1 MGRYQAPLNLG
12 TLESFLKEVKANGF
26 RRVDLSRY
34 DFIDVYASVVLALL
48 LRHAYMMKGEP
59 PDLVLP
65 ADDDVKAYLARQ
77 DFFKPLSKWYVIDE
91 EIKALESRQWAANPR
106 VAPLTIIESED
117 DVSGIVDRIR
127 NLLSSPQFGVS
138 STVAD
143 GVWRVLSE
151 TFQNIPQHASADPE
165 VPECGFAALQLYR
178 GAVEVAVGDVG
189 IGLRQSLAQNPSYRR
204 CTHRLAQ
211 EAILVHGAS
220 RTGIR
225 GRGNGLQ
232 LTSRV
237 IARLNGTLRVQS
249 GDTATYCFKATY
261 RQRAC
266 PTFPG
271 TQVWI
276 RIPCQT

>member
-1 MGRYQAPLNLG
+1 MGRYRAPLNLG
-12 TLESFLKEVKANGF
+12 TLETFLEEVRANGF

-48 LRHAYMMKGEP
+48 LRHAHMVNGEA

-77 DFFKPLSKWYVIDE
+77 DFFKPLSKWYVIDD
-91 EIKALESRQWAANPR
+91 EIRLLESRQWAANPS

-127 NLLSSPQFGVS
+127 NLLCSPQFGVS
-138 STVAD
+138 KNVAD
-143 GVWRVLSE
+143 SVWRVLTE
-151 TFQNIPQHASADPE
+151 TFQNIPQHASADPN

-189 IGLRQSLAQNPSYRR
+189 IGLRKSLAQNPTYRR
-204 CTHRLAQ
+204 CTHQQAQ
-211 EAILVHGAS
+211 EAVLIHGAS

-232 LTSRV
+232 LTART
-237 IARLNGTLRVQS
+237 IAGLGGNLRVQS
-249 GDTATYCFKATY
+249 GDSVTYCFRNGY
-261 RQRAC
+261 RQKQC
-266 PTFPG
+266 PAFPG
-271 TQVWI
+271 AQVWI
-276 RIPCQT
+276 RVPCRS